1 MHKTGGAQA
10 VDILVPVAADASTH
24 GATVTRL
31 WSDTVCGKSQ
41 KRAHPRWVEE
51 KQTFAH
57 HGICSSWKG
66 VSERTVEDITGPLTG
81 SILRGSKKAGPQNGR
96 N

>member
-10 VDILVPVAADASTH
+10 VDILVPVAADESTH

-51 KQTFAH
+51 KQRHLLIMEFAH
-57 HGICSSWKG
+57 HG
-66 VSERTVEDITGPLTG
+66 
-81 SILRGSKKAGPQNGR
+81 RGSLKGQWR
-96 N
+96 TSQVL